1 MKNQF
6 LSQLYNSLKNQS
18 ILRRRAS
25 IEALKSMLKEAK
37 SSKEADVLS
46 KAVLIAESFLNPD
59 EKIREKLKEQLI
71 D

>member
-1 MKNQF
+1 MKNHF

-18 ILRRRAS
+18 ILRRKAS

>member
-6 LSQLYNSLKNQS
+6 LSQLYNSLKSQS
-18 ILRRRAS
+18 VLKRKAS
-25 IEALKSMLKEAK
+25 IEALKAMLKEAK